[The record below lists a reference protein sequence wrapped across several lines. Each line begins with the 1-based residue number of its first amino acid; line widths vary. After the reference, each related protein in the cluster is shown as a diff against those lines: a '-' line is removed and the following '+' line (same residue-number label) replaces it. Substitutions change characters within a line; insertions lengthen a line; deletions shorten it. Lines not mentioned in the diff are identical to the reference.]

1 MAVRLDVNVFD
12 GKEEKAKKTNCV
24 PLKDFNVS
32 NKTLSDIRKALIDNG
47 GLDASRAGSAFCSAT
62 GAQVNDSTSFADYME
77 ILSENVGEEKE
88 KPEKAANVTVHDVY
102 IKTKDKKRTD
112 RKTEAKE
119 LIKQELN
126 LKLSD
131 KPELLQASLEQLASS
146 FNRAD
151 WVAEGNETSVN
162 PADMSEKEWNAVIRN
177 NNLLSAHRLVF
188 SNLGRL
194 TDGSKKVK
202 FRRIE
207 RAPYSAFVLKP
218 RKFASHEIPDADV
231 KVEQVFHIPRFTVGD
246 DSYVDA
252 FETKSSTASA
262 MARSSFSSIEA
273 EASVEGGAFGFS
285 AAISAGF
292 SQSENNALSTQN
304 TADSSTMNI
313 TYNFPRVVLYLDQFG
328 VDLSQECASDL
339 VGVKD
344 ASSLI
349 AFHHKYGHFFA
360 TRIELGGRLFSSEKF
375 SALGTKTEDEAATAM
390 KIAAAASFSS
400 SFVSGSVS
408 YGQEKQTNA
417 QNSSSNRA
425 MQSSISWQ
433 AQGGDTLLCNNPS
446 AWCPT
451 VAPFHNWRVIK
462 QEDVTPLGDFIGQIP
477 GFEDIPE
484 KFKSIA
490 EVTRKKEVVSFR
502 ISLQDYQR
510 NEKNKPEYLSL
521 HHAWKIK
528 GEVEEALSKVPDTIL
543 DISNNGYPGLS
554 METNSSENVFD
565 IEVETLL
572 NQAPTIEFKKRYHIY
587 NRKRG
592 LWLRAFTIPFK
603 GKEITLLAAG
613 PKNQAT
619 LFEFR
624 DKSREGPMRNADDC
638 SLVVYGPDG
647 RQKGSIA
654 YALETHGTSIGA
666 MPYSVDNER
675 WLRFTNLSIVDQR
688 DVPT

>member
-1 MAVRLDVNVFD
+1 MAVRLDVNLFD
-12 GKEEKAKKTNCV
+12 AGEEKAKKTNCV

-32 NKTLSDIRKALIDNG
+32 NKTLSDIRTALIDYG

-62 GAQVNDSTSFADYME
+62 GAQVSDSTSFVDYLE
-77 ILSENVGEEKE
+77 ILSENVEEKE
-88 KPEKAANVTVHDVY
+88 KSDKSDKSDETAKVTVHNVF
-102 IKTKDKKRTD
+102 IKAKDKKKSTERTA
-112 RKTEAKE
+112 EVKE
-119 LIKQELN
+119 LIKKELN

-131 KPELLQASLEQLASS
+131 KPELLKASLEQLASS
-146 FNRAD
+146 FDRAD

-194 TDGSKKVK
+194 TDGTKKVK

-218 RKFASHEIPDADV
+218 RKFALHEIPDADV

-252 FETKSSTASA
+252 FETKSSVASA

-292 SQSENNALSTQN
+292 SQSQNSALSTES
-304 TADSSTMNI
+304 TADSSSMNI
-313 TYNFPRVVLYLDQFG
+313 TYNFPRVVLYLDQYG
-328 VDLSQECASDL
+328 VDLSEECAGDL
-339 VGVKD
+339 ATVED

-375 SALGTKTEDEAATAM
+375 SALGSKTEDEAATAM

-400 SFVSGSVS
+400 RFVSGSAS
-408 YGQEKQTNA
+408 YGQENQA
-417 QNSSSNRA
+417 NSNNSNSNRS
-425 MQSSISWQ
+425 MQRSISWQ
-433 AQGGDTLLCNNPS
+433 AQGGDTLLCN
-446 AWCPT
+446 
-451 VAPFHNWRVIK
+451 K
-462 QEDVTPLGDFIGQIP
+462 LQQEDVTPLGEFIGQIP
-477 GFEDIPE
+477 GFEDIP
-484 KFKSIA
+484 KRFSRIA
-490 EVTRKKEVVSFR
+490 EVTRKKEVVSFS
-502 ISLQDYQR
+502 ISLAEYQR
-510 NEKNKPEYLSL
+510 NDEKKPEYLSF

-528 GEVEEALSKVPDTIL
+528 GEVETAIGTTENGVWKGQTPPDPITSIY
-543 DISNNGYPGLS
+543 NNGYPGLC
-554 METNSSENVFD
+554 MQESSLESVFD

-572 NQAPTIEFKKRYHIY
+572 NQAPAIEFRKRYNIY

-592 LWLRAFTIPFK
+592 LWLRAFTIPVK
-603 GKEITLLAAG
+603 DKEVTLLTAG
-613 PKNQAT
+613 HKSQAT

-624 DKSREGPMRNADDC
+624 DKDREGPIRNGDSC
-638 SLVVYGPDG
+638 SLMVYGPDG
-647 RQKGSIA
+647 RQKGLMA
-654 YALETHGTSIGA
+654 LALETHGTSIGA
-666 MPYSVDNER
+666 MPYSVTNER
-675 WLRFTNLSIVDQR
+675 WLRFSTFSMVNQE